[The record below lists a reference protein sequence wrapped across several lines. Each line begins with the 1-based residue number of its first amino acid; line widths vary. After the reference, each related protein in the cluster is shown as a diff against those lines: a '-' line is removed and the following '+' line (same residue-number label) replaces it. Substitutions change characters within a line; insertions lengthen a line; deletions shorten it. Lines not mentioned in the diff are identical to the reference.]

1 MGALLCVTGYSVRIS
16 TETTGVTGPG
26 LLRSLASAGDRHC
39 TVFTVRLISPF
50 FPSLQPLVSGGPSE
64 QQPKVSER
72 CVPTHNFPRA
82 SPEAAPPWRVPL
94 WDAVNNSSDAEASMN
109 TEGGIAQPFNEGS
122 GIASTYNVV
131 SYPSHAY
138 PETHPDRLAVI
149 GILCGMDPVPV
160 EGCRILEI
168 GCGDGSNL
176 IPIAVELP
184 GSQCVGID
192 SAERPIQA
200 AQSLIARA
208 GVRNVTCE
216 VMDLMDVTPTFGHF
230 DYIIAHGFYSWV
242 PEAVQQKLLSVC
254 CSNLS
259 PNGIAFISYNTYP
272 GAYIRRASRDM
283 MLFHLEQANQTLD
296 RVRDGA
302 VFLKFLTESMNNDS
316 IGKSILND
324 ELRRLRNRN
333 ENAIYHDELGTY
345 YSPIYFRS
353 FAAAAE
359 RCGLQF
365 LAEAMLSD
373 IIAPGPAP
381 DILQQLGAMAGHDVI
396 AYEQYLDFILFRG
409 FRRTLLCHREI
420 QLQRDAL
427 ESRMAHLWVASPLT
441 KPSRAGT
448 AGHEFRSNRGPGTY
462 TTKHPLMLKVLERL
476 EAIWPHAER
485 FSELL
490 ERTTKGLFP
499 DVATE
504 AAESL
509 APNLLRLAA
518 SSLVDLRSH
527 RWRIAERISTMP
539 IASPV
544 ERVQAAEGSIITTM
558 LHTQLE
564 IADERVRRFLMH
576 VDGTRDRRAL
586 TQRILDDYPSTSPKS
601 AEDQIDR
608 TLQTFYKL
616 GILMAESNFEGD
628 VLESCPTSIR

>member
-1 MGALLCVTGYSVRIS
+1 
-16 TETTGVTGPG
+16 
-26 LLRSLASAGDRHC
+26 
-39 TVFTVRLISPF
+39 
-50 FPSLQPLVSGGPSE
+50 
-64 QQPKVSER
+64 
-72 CVPTHNFPRA
+72 
-82 SPEAAPPWRVPL
+82 
-94 WDAVNNSSDAEASMN
+94 
-109 TEGGIAQPFNEGS
+109 
-122 GIASTYNVV
+122 
-131 SYPSHAY
+131 
-138 PETHPDRLAVI
+138 
-149 GILCGMDPVPV
+149 
-160 EGCRILEI
+160 
-168 GCGDGSNL
+168 
-176 IPIAVELP
+176 
-184 GSQCVGID
+184 
-192 SAERPIQA
+192 
-200 AQSLIARA
+200 
-208 GVRNVTCE
+208 
-216 VMDLMDVTPTFGHF
+216 
-230 DYIIAHGFYSWV
+230 
-242 PEAVQQKLLSVC
+242 
-254 CSNLS
+254 
-259 PNGIAFISYNTYP
+259 
-272 GAYIRRASRDM
+272 
-283 MLFHLEQANQTLD
+283 
-296 RVRDGA
+296 
-302 VFLKFLTESMNNDS
+302 MNNDS
-316 IGKSILND
+316 IGKSVLNE

-359 RCGLQF
+359 RYGLQF

-381 DILQQLGAMAGHDVI
+381 DILQQLGSMAGHDVI

-490 ERTTKGLFP
+490 ERTTKGLSP

-616 GILMAESNFEGD
+616 GILMAE
-628 VLESCPTSIR
+628 